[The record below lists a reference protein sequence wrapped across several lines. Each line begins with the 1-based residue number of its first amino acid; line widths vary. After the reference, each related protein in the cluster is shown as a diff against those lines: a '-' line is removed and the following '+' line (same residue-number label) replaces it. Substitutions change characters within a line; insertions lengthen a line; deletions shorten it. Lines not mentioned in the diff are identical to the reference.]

1 MSKKIN
7 FIYGTYKTEIE
18 LETALNALENSG
30 FKRRDISVLC
40 PEIDRSAQFV
50 VKNTKAPEVALIGA
64 IIGGLIGGLW
74 GWTSGLSMAGI
85 SIVSGSTLMTA
96 PHPVLAGLASL
107 ALGAIAGGL
116 CGALIGYKIPEYELK
131 NKDLV
136 LKEGRRLVSV
146 IAKNDSLTERARQV
160 LFSTGAINVACTEEP
175 WSTYNYSKNSPDANP
190 LMPSKTT
197 TTRQNDPDVTM

>member
-18 LETALNALENSG
+18 LETALTALENSG
-30 FKRRDISVLC
+30 FKRREISVLC
-40 PEIDRSAQFV
+40 PEMDRSAQYI

-85 SIVSGSTLMTA
+85 SIVSNSGVMTA

-107 ALGAIAGGL
+107 ACGAIAGGL

-131 NKDLV
+131 NNNLCMQ
-136 LKEGRRLVSV
+136 EGRRLLSV
-146 IAKNDSLTERARQV
+146 IAKNETITAKARQV
-160 LFSTGAINVACTEEP
+160 LEATGAINVACTEEP
-175 WSTYNYSKNSPDANP
+175 WSTYNYSKNSQDPN
-190 LMPSKTT
+190 STSTT
-197 TTRQNDPDVTM
+197 TVVSRQNDPELTL